1 MSRWSTRTAPERAEP
16 TKEQW
21 VAPERK
27 VEFRPVRLVDVAEH
41 AGVSLATAS
50 RVLNSERPYGG
61 RALLRE
67 RVLASAAELG
77 YEPNPHARA
86 LASST
91 STTIGLVVH
100 DIRDAYFAL
109 IAGAVV
115 SAAEEHGMFVT
126 IVSTYRD
133 PAQEVK
139 YLKVL
144 RAQRPRAIILAGS
157 GFTNRTSH
165 GPIQAE
171 LARFEETGG
180 VVVTLGRQDVGH
192 TISVGNEDGAYQL
205 AHALVDLGHR
215 DFAVATGPARLT
227 TVRDRLAGFRRGL
240 SERGIELDASAVLN
254 GDATRDSGFQMA
266 TAIAG
271 RTTLPTCVF
280 GSFDV
285 VAAGLVAGFRDA
297 GIDVPGTISVA
308 GFGDIPVA
316 TDITPALTSVSLPL
330 ELVGR
335 QAVDLALSEEPNVR
349 RTVSFAGEVVMRES
363 TAPPRA

>member
-1 MSRWSTRTAPERAEP
+1 MVTEKR
-16 TKEQW
+16 
-21 VAPERK
+21 VAA
-27 VEFRPVRLVDVAEH
+27 RPVRLVDVAEH

-50 RVLNSERPYGG
+50 RVLNSTRPYGG
-61 RALLRE
+61 RAALRE

-139 YLKVL
+139 YLKLL

-157 GFTNRTSH
+157 GFTNQTSR
-165 GPIQAE
+165 GPIEAE
-171 LARFEETGG
+171 LARFEDAGG
-180 VVVTLGRQDVGH
+180 VVVALGRQDVGH
-192 TISVGNEDGAYQL
+192 TITVGNEAGARSL
-205 AHALVDLGHR
+205 AHALVDVGHR

-227 TVRDRLAGFRRGL
+227 TVRDRLAGFRLGL
-240 SERGIELDASAVLN
+240 ADRGIELAPSAVHH
-254 GDATRDSGFQMA
+254 GDATRESGAQMA
-266 TAIAG
+266 AAIAAG
-271 RTTLPTCVF
+271 PHLPTCVF
-280 GSFDV
+280 GTFDV
-285 VAAGLVAGFRDA
+285 VAAGLVSGFREA
-297 GIDVPGTISVA
+297 RIDVPGTVSVA
-308 GFGDIPVA
+308 GFGGVPIA
-316 TDITPALTSVSLPL
+316 SDITPALTTVELPL
-330 ELVGR
+330 EVVGR
-335 QAVDLALSEEPNVR
+335 HAVDLALSPEPTVR
-349 RTVSFAGEVVMRES
+349 RSVSFEGQVVLRES
-363 TAPPRA
+363 TAAPRT

>member
-1 MSRWSTRTAPERAEP
+1 MAT
-16 TKEQW
+16 
-21 VAPERK
+21 ERK
-27 VEFRPVRLVDVAEH
+27 TAARPVRLVDVAEH

-50 RVLNSERPYGG
+50 RVLNWEKPYGG

-91 STTIGLVVH
+91 STTIALVVH
-100 DIRDAYFAL
+100 DLRDAYFAI

-115 SAAEEHGMFVT
+115 SAAEQHGMFVT

-165 GPIQAE
+165 GPIEAE
-171 LARFEETGG
+171 LARFEDTGG

-192 TISVGNEDGAYQL
+192 TISVGNEAGARAL

-215 DFAVATGPARLT
+215 DFVVATGPARLT
-227 TVRDRLAGFRRGL
+227 TVRDRLTGFRQGL
-240 SERGIELDASAVLN
+240 MERGIELDAAAVLH
-254 GDATRDSGFQMA
+254 GDATRESGFLMA
-266 TAIAG
+266 TTIAA
-271 RTTLPTCVF
+271 RAHLPTCVF

-285 VAAGLVAGFRDA
+285 VAAGLIAGFREA
-297 GIDVPGTISVA
+297 GIAVPGTLSVA

-316 TDITPALTSVSLPL
+316 TDITPTLTSVTLPL
-330 ELVGR
+330 ELVGK
-335 QAVDLALSEEPNVR
+335 QAVDLALSAEPSIR
-349 RTVSFAGEVVMRES
+349 RSVSFAGEVVLRES